1 MPRCTSAQ
9 TLLASPQHTGLYHPH
24 LQAPG
29 STIFPILGSPKLD
42 HGSALVQNYSWKP
55 HPYGGPTLDGV
66 TSPKPTY
73 ILHSP
78 LYMVIENAGMLG
90 FTTRLLKLTQ
100 FPQAHSAQSPCP
112 CPHQPTSGRSRMLH
126 DQIHSH
132 IDKGSPFSISS
143 SEPRS
148 ALGTKERLISNKIKV
163 QSREEMRKTS
173 PEAVPRPIND
183 KCYTLMSESQ
193 GYKSHK

>member
-1 MPRCTSAQ
+1 MRRLRFRESKSLLPRQWHSQESRWVLSDSKATMPRCTSAQ

-112 CPHQPTSGRSRMLH
+112 
-126 DQIHSH
+126 
-132 IDKGSPFSISS
+132 SP
-143 SEPRS
+143 S
-148 ALGTKERLISNKIKV
+148 AHLGEVQNASWPNSLTYWQRVIIFHLKFRAKV
-163 QSREEMRKTS
+163 CTRHKRE
-173 PEAVPRPIND
+173 A
-183 KCYTLMSESQ
+183 YFQ
-193 GYKSHK
+193 